1 MELIKFDTDEVREQL
16 MELDR
21 AKQQVEQQEE
31 STVEPI
37 KEKNMQ
43 NLKTKSEVND
53 WLDMQSGNELEI
65 IKNISSL
72 CGINLSDAM
81 SYIHSYPSSPI
92 VGEKKLPDLV
102 KEMRRIRRGLKG
114 EQRNSIAK
122 GIDHLITAYQ
132 EYIGKCVKSI
142 YWLRPYTSPLYDI
155 NLSESKIKLVSSSFF
170 NSVYCSHSNF
180 SCISVTDIFTS

>member
-37 KEKNMQ
+37 KEKIMQ
-43 NLKTKSEVND
+43 NLKTKSDVND

-81 SYIHSYPSSPI
+81 SYIPSYPSSPI
-92 VGEKKLPDLV
+92 
-102 KEMRRIRRGLKG
+102 
-114 EQRNSIAK
+114 
-122 GIDHLITAYQ
+122 T
-132 EYIGKCVKSI
+132 
-142 YWLRPYTSPLYDI
+142 
-155 NLSESKIKLVSSSFF
+155 SSFL
-170 NSVYCSHSNF
+170 
-180 SCISVTDIFTS
+180 